1 MLRSRLESI
10 LNAAHRVRT
19 ALSSSGRAG
28 EKVTPLVLS
37 SAAALLD
44 ELFEHPAR
52 YSPAHLARLAFL
64 AVLRISCSILLA
76 NLVWGRTSVQH
87 GLNILQTDQSHL
99 NPRVHGGGAQM
110 REQHHLLQLSQR

>member
-1 MLRSRLESI
+1 MLRSRI
-10 LNAAHRVRT
+10 VQTLNVPHRERTAVAVRGGRVRK
-19 ALSSSGRAG
+19 LRLGPS
-28 EKVTPLVLS
+28 L
-37 SAAALLD
+37 AAALLD

-64 AVLRISCSILLA
+64 AVLRISCSIQLA
-76 NLVWGRTSVQH
+76 NLVWGRTSFEH